1 MAPKGRETMEDLNE
15 IAIYTR
21 VVERKS
27 FSAAAQELRL
37 SPSGISKRVTA
48 LEERLGVRLLNRST
62 RRLSLTEAGAEFYE
76 RCSRALSEITSATN
90 EAAGQADKL
99 SGQIKVYSTLG
110 AGLRTFATGLI
121 EFSQKYPQ
129 LSVDLT
135 IGTKPLN
142 LIEHGIDL
150 VIRSAELSDASIDSR
165 VLMPVSYHVVA
176 APSYLKKHGTP
187 RAPKDLAEHNCL
199 VHTARRLG
207 KDWTFITPEGRTTVH
222 VSGNF
227 STNSGATL
235 AYACLSGMGI
245 TLLPS
250 YSTEEHIAAGRLVPI
265 FPGMLH
271 SDRFIRAFFARTRFP
286 QPKVMLLIDFLA
298 DYLQSADSR
307 SNQLVE
313 VT

>member
-1 MAPKGRETMEDLNE
+1 MDDLNE

-37 SPSGISKRVTA
+37 SPSVISKRVTA

-76 RCSRALSEITSATN
+76 RCSHALTEITSATN

-110 AGLRTFATGLI
+110 AGLRTFSTGLI

-142 LIEHGIDL
+142 LIEHGIDV
-150 VIRSAELSDASIDSR
+150 VIRSADLSDASIDSR
-165 VLMPVSYHVVA
+165 ILMPVQYYVVA
-176 APSYLKKHGTP
+176 SPEYFEKHGKP
-187 RAPKDLAEHNCL
+187 RSIKELSNHNCL
-199 VHTARRLG
+199 VHTARRIG
-207 KDWTFITPEGRTTVH
+207 HDWTFHTPEGRTTVR
-222 VSGNF
+222 VSGSF

-235 AYACLSGMGI
+235 AYACLSGVGI
-245 TLLPS
+245 TLLPD
-250 YSTEEHIAAGRLVPI
+250 YTAEEHIAAGRLVEI

-271 SDRFIRAFFARTRFP
+271 LDRYIRAFFARTRFP
-286 QPKVMLLIDFLA
+286 QPKVTFLIDFLA
-298 DYLQSADSR
+298 DYLQSAQPR
-307 SNQLVE
+307 QRPLIE
-313 VT
+313 VA